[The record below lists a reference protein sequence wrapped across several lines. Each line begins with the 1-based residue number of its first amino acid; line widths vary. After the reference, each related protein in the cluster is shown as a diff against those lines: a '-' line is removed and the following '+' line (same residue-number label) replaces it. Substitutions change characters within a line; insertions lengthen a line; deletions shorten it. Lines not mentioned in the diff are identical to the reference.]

1 MMEFSEDVIESAA
14 ERKNL
19 LGGWEDLGSV
29 FLIEIGDF
37 FGSEEGTC
45 AVFSGRSGD
54 QSCDETSGAGTCNQI
69 KVVRQ
74 SSFCTIQSLLPNNKT
89 PHTNNNCVSQQILVV
104 ELP

>member
-1 MMEFSEDVIESAA
+1 MMEFSEDSREKKFTWWV
-14 ERKNL
+14 
-19 LGGWEDLGSV
+19 EDLGSI

-45 AVFSGRSGD
+45 AVFSGRSGEH
-54 QSCDETSGAGTCNQI
+54 SCDETSGAGTCNQI
-69 KVVRQ
+69 KVVHQ

-104 ELP
+104 